1 MRAYLTA
8 VYGRT
13 SKVSIGA
20 HPVSLAANFDGNGAI
35 GAQKPL
41 DRGATMLYKFRDPW
55 LNKGDRTKTVCPKAR
70 RERLSYKEGARWDF
84 KAPAS
89 RI

>member
-13 SKVSIGA
+13 SKVSISA

-41 DRGATMLYKFRDPW
+41 DRGAIMPYKFRDSW
-55 LNKGDRTKTVCPKAR
+55 LNKGGRAKTVCLKAR
-70 RERLSYKEGARWDF
+70 RERLSYKEGTRWDF